1 MDKKL
6 YFRCWI
12 ICFASLFFVQASDL
26 FAQISE
32 GGLPPSFRSLT
43 TLRSAAAEEIPVAF
57 NVQDLKSVDEWQTEN
72 MGLPLAVGTIIDR
85 HYNLLNAGEWHTL
98 PDGETVWQLT
108 IRAKGAI
115 ALMLYYSEFY
125 IPEDG
130 KLFIYNTEKSHILGA
145 YTSRTNPAGG
155 RFATE
160 FVAGDELTLEY
171 VAAPS
176 GEVPR
181 IEIDGIGYGYNN
193 LFIRNGKVELRAGAC
208 EVNVNCEEGDAWQNQ
223 KRGVCRM
230 IQRIGSKEYLCS
242 ASLVNNTAQDLKPY
256 ILTAHHCSF
265 GSNELIASEDDMTQW
280 VFYFHYE
287 REGCDTSDAP
297 AESKTMTGCRKMA
310 VSDINGR
317 SDGLLLLLNEMIPQH
332 YNVYYN
338 GWDNRNI
345 PARSGVSI
353 HHPWGEYKVISTF
366 LNPVSHY
373 TFESLD
379 GIKCD
384 VHAHWNTVFD
394 ATTNGYGIT
403 ERGSSGAPLFNEHK
417 LIVGTLTGGNSTCLD
432 PGGLNLYGK
441 MSHHWNKYVFDDSTR
456 MDVWLDPLHSDAQ
469 TLTGRY
475 HAGVMP
481 APRSLEISYSNKK
494 VRLAWRAPNVGTP
507 DVYYVYDNNL
517 RVAQTKTLSYEEEI
531 SGYGSHNY
539 SVSAVYDNGNESEF
553 LNQSLFVQEYKTPE
567 KVSAVFTVAGKVAVS
582 WQSPVYEQ
590 IIYWGE
596 KHAGA
601 ALMMDDD
608 ESGVSKSFY
617 FGQLWSKD
625 DIKPLHRKTLTA
637 VKFLPVRNNRYEIYI
652 AQGNRV
658 YRQKIASSS
667 YSSYYETNTIAL
679 STPFIIDG
687 SSQLIVSLFVENPS
701 GYPAYCDA
709 GPALSGK
716 GDIYSYD
723 AEKWES
729 LYESDRD
736 FNMNFF
742 IAAVVTSAEGDLP
755 STYAAAPEIT
765 ISQGTAIP
773 KKIQAASAVIEKA
786 DISLYSLPPTAFPDI
801 NGYNIYRNDVKINTA
816 SASMRRYV
824 DPDDLNKTSY
834 YQVST
839 LYDSYESDLSVKVAI
854 SPAGNESVEAE
865 AIALHPNVFGNSLEI
880 SGTSNVS
887 RIEVYAVD
895 GKLCLQLDSPD
906 RIIDT
911 QSLQAGVYIFRI
923 YTRDNACHTIKGV
936 KRAR

>member
-1 MDKKL
+1 
-6 YFRCWI
+6 
-12 ICFASLFFVQASDL
+12 V
-26 FAQISE
+26 
-32 GGLPPSFRSLT
+32 
-43 TLRSAAAEEIPVAF
+43 TLRSAATEEIPVTF

-72 MGLPLAVGTIIDR
+72 LGLPPAVGTIIDR
-85 HYNLLNAGEWHTL
+85 HYDFMNAGEWHTL
-98 PDGETVWQLT
+98 PDGEKIRQLT

-115 ALMLYYSEFY
+115 ALMLYYSKFY
-125 IPEDG
+125 IPEGG
-130 KLFIYNTEKSHILGA
+130 KLFIYNADKSHILGA
-145 YTSRTNPAGG
+145 YTSRTNPPGG

-160 FVAGDELTLEY
+160 FVVGDELTLEY

-176 GEVPR
+176 GEAPR
-181 IEIDGIGYGYNN
+181 IEIEGVGYGYNN
-193 LFIRNGKVELRAGAC
+193 LSIRNSKVELRAGAC

-223 KRGVCRM
+223 KKGVCRM
-230 IQRIGSKEYLCS
+230 VQRIGSKEYLCS

-265 GSNELIASEDDMTQW
+265 GSNELVASEDDMTQW
-280 VFYFHYE
+280 AFYFHYE
-287 REGCDTSDAP
+287 REGCDASTAP
-297 AESKTMTGCRKMA
+297 AEYKTMIGCRKIA
-310 VSDINGR
+310 VSDISGR
-317 SDGLLLLLNEMIPQH
+317 SDGLLLLLNEMIPSD

-338 GWDNRNI
+338 GWDNRDI
-345 PARSGVSI
+345 PAKSGVSI
-353 HHPWGEYKVISTF
+353 HHPWGESKVISTF
-366 LNPVSHY
+366 LNSVSHY

-379 GIKCD
+379 GIKCG

-394 ATTNGYGIT
+394 ATANGYGIT
-403 ERGSSGAPLFNEHK
+403 ERGSSGAPLFNENK

-441 MSHHWNKYVFDDSTR
+441 MSYHWNKYPSGDTTR
-456 MDVWLDPLHSDAQ
+456 MDVWLDPLHSGAQ

-475 HAGVMP
+475 HAGALP
-481 APRSLEISYSNKK
+481 SPRGLEVSYSNKK
-494 VRLAWRAPNVGTP
+494 VRLAWRAPDFGEPNI
-507 DVYYVYDNNL
+507 YHIYDNNL
-517 RVAQTKTLSYEEEI
+517 RVGQTKALSYEDEI
-531 SGYGSHNY
+531 TDYGSHKY

-567 KVSAVFTVAGKVAVS
+567 SVSAVFTVTKKVAVS

-590 IIYWGE
+590 VIYWGE
-596 KHAGA
+596 KHAGPSI
-601 ALMMDDD
+601 MMDD
-608 ESGVSKSFY
+608 ENGISKPFY
-617 FGQLWSKD
+617 FGQLWTRD
-625 DIKPLHRKTLTA
+625 DISPLHLKTLTA

-658 YRQKIASSS
+658 YRQPIASSS

-687 SSQLIVSLFVENPS
+687 NSQLIVALFVENPS

-729 LYESDRD
+729 LYKSDHN

-742 IAAVVTSAEGDLP
+742 IAAVVTSAEGYLP

-765 ISQGTAIP
+765 ISEGKATP
-773 KKIQAASAVIEKA
+773 RKIQAATAIIEKA
-786 DISLYSLPPTAFPDI
+786 DVSLYSLPPTAFPEVS
-801 NGYNIYRNDVKINTA
+801 GYNIYRNDVKISTA

-839 LYDSYESDLSVKVAI
+839 LYNDYESDLSSKAEI
-854 SPAGNESVEAE
+854 SPMGNKSVEPE
-865 AIALHPNVFGNSLEI
+865 TVALHPNVFDNSVEI
-880 SGTSNVS
+880 SGISNVS
-887 RIEVYAVD
+887 GIEIYAVD
-895 GKLCLQLDSPD
+895 GKLCLQINDPD
-906 RIIDT
+906 RTINT
-911 QSLQAGVYIFRI
+911 QSLQPGVYIFRI
-923 YTRDNACHTIKGV
+923 YTRDNVCHTIKGV
-936 KRAR
+936 KRGR